1 MSFPALIHGRWF
13 GFGLTWWLLAH
24 CYTTF
29 MPVYATPDKANRANF
44 HFIDDPSGISLHI
57 HLTWLPNL
65 SPPIIL
71 FGNIWQPCNL
81 VLSYYFTTTHL
92 PTTQPTCMSS
102 LSHLIKN
109 YWKVLTKTEK
119 HLDILKGTVKDCL
132 TISPAPIFPRLR
144 ATCFTCSLS
153 HFLFKAH
160 WPDLKLRQIMAL
172 KKEDNT

>member
-1 MSFPALIHGRWF
+1 MPDRIKFILKPLNFSIFVSFPALIHGRWF

-29 MPVYATPDKANRANF
+29 MPVYATPEKANRANF

-109 YWKVLTKTEK
+109 Y
-119 HLDILKGTVKDCL
+119 
-132 TISPAPIFPRLR
+132 
-144 ATCFTCSLS
+144 
-153 HFLFKAH
+153 
-160 WPDLKLRQIMAL
+160 
-172 KKEDNT
+172 